1 MIHGML
7 ILWNNLK
14 NKSIIDIIKNNM
26 KFIKIQTRRVFNVN
40 K

>member
-7 ILWNNLK
+7 ISWNNLK

-26 KFIKIQTRRVFNVN
+26 KFIKVQTRRDI
-40 K
+40 